1 MKRFYKDVTIE
12 EAEGGFRFLLDGK
25 PVQTPARHALVLPA
39 RALTEAIAEEW
50 RAQGEEMRPA
60 DMPLTRLVNTV
71 LDGIRATRT
80 DVIAAI
86 LRFGEND
93 LLSYRA
99 ETPVELAAR
108 QLEWND
114 YLDWIADRHDARL
127 TVTSGIRPIEQ
138 SADTVAALR
147 RAVTGRDDFELAAL
161 HVLASITGS
170 LVLGLTVLDGR
181 LSAEEAF
188 ALSRLDEAYQAEK
201 WGTDREAEQRALRLE
216 AEMAHA
222 ARLVRLSRTAL

>member
-1 MKRFYKDVTIE
+1 MKRFYKDVTVE
-12 EAEGGFRFLLDGK
+12 ETEGGFHFLLDGK
-25 PVQTPARHALVLPA
+25 PVRTPARQALVLPA

-50 RAQGEEMRPA
+50 REQEEEMRPA
-60 DMPLTRLVNTV
+60 AMPLTRLVNTV
-71 LDGIRATRT
+71 LDGVRATRA

-86 LRFGEND
+86 VRFGEND

-99 ETPVELAAR
+99 EMPVELAAR
-108 QLEWND
+108 QLEWNA
-114 YLDWIADRHDARL
+114 YLDWAADRHDARL
-127 TVTSGIRPIEQ
+127 TVTSCISPIEQ

-147 RAVTGRDDFELAAL
+147 RAVAGRDDFELAAL

-170 LVLGLTVLDGR
+170 LVLGLAVLDGR
-181 LSAEEAF
+181 LAAEEAF

-201 WGTDREAEQRALRLE
+201 WGADREAEQRAARLE

-222 ARLVRLSRTAL
+222 TRLVRLSRT